1 IFGFGWED
9 GNQKKKDGDKVGTE
23 SSTRPIEIMVSSFD
37 GSKENGKSPTDV
49 AISSNGKANKGQQPV
64 PNENVNNRQIYFA
77 SLVTNKTDTKV
88 NFRSLDTDKPI
99 NAKVEVKIPKASVLE
114 VHSRFG
120 FSLYSY
126 FVVKRLAFP
135 VVEYYVKN
143 AWQQYNIVRV
153 MMNSKGFFFFKF
165 ASIEGMNG
173 VLENG
178 PWFIRFV
185 PIHLKK
191 WTPTTNL
198 LNEDLD
204 LVLICVKLHD
214 ILIVSFTVDVLSA
227 MATRLVD
234 KPKKQHTTY
243 DGFHY
248 LLDILLVV
256 LTWGLSPSTTPL
268 VARINELESQMLDG
282 KFVLVGDDGKPLK
295 PCEST
300 FPSSSNMASKKVDD
314 LVNEDSDDEVLEVY
328 NETSTFMDS
337 TNVHEAS
344 KSGND
349 LTDPAP
355 ATTLSARFFNRLTCN
370 NTYSFYQP
378 ELESGHELVSNE
390 ILSSCGSGNGSG
402 ESLEVEEVVAGA
414 DLNRSRGGSRPSSKV
429 VTSNVN
435 ITIFV

>member
-1 IFGFGWED
+1 
-9 GNQKKKDGDKVGTE
+9 
-23 SSTRPIEIMVSSFD
+23 MVSSFD

-227 MATRLVD
+227 MATRLGNAIMLDLYMSSICLQSWGRMDYARALIDIRVD
-234 KPKKQHTTY
+234 RELTDGMNIVIPNVEDDEEVLHTVRV
-243 DGFHY
+243 D
-248 LLDILLVV
+248 
-256 LTWGLSPSTTPL
+256 PSTTPL

-429 VTSNVN
+429 VT
-435 ITIFV
+435 